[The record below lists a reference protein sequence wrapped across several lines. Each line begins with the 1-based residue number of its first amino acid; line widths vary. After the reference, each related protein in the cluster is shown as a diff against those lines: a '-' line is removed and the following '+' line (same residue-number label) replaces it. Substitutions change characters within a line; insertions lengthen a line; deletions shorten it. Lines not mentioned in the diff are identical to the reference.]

1 MRCVVGRICRLRR
14 QEQKG
19 CLLAVPWFVSCA
31 KHIAPYDD
39 MHIIHERNV
48 KSLAYR
54 WSTTH
59 NSVTK
64 FCGAVDRLE
73 AMWPLR
79 AVTMEIVS
87 FASSCSTC

>member
-1 MRCVVGRICRLRR
+1 MMEDELLCDAWLVVSTDLIVRSGGEPLW
-14 QEQKG
+14 EQAHEK
-19 CLLAVPWFVSCA
+19 LHAR
-31 KHIAPYDD
+31 KHIAPYD

-59 NSVTK
+59 NSVSK

-79 AVTMEIVS
+79 DAVEERRS
-87 FASSCSTC
+87 